1 MVVSSAAGPVSA
13 GPSCALREASHQR
26 AGPIGC
32 SARAATGAP
41 SRVAGPFAAPLRHV
55 GHFAQAQQRGSSRS
69 QALPLSVHSCIEVRC
84 SAGLP
89 AQAPESVVPTLSC
102 VAGST
107 AGSAVQ
113 QGCSSVARQHGP
125 SQHRRS
131 RPQGAGEERAHGG
144 AAVHHTGVHDASP
157 PGRVMCG
164 SNAALKQGQGSSM
177 LAGRTHIRQP
187 DFSAL
192 EQSLSVTR
200 LSGVVPRQQDT
211 GWGRAGSKR
220 VCQLQT
226 RQAG

>member
-32 SARAATGAP
+32 SARAAIGAP

-69 QALPLSVHSCIEVRC
+69 QAQLLSVHSCIEVRC
-84 SAGLP
+84 GTQKASLCRLLSRSSLP
-89 AQAPESVVPTLSC
+89 CHAF
-102 VAGST
+102 AGSS

-144 AAVHHTGVHDASP
+144 AAVHHTGGA
-157 PGRVMCG
+157 
-164 SNAALKQGQGSSM
+164 
-177 LAGRTHIRQP
+177 
-187 DFSAL
+187 
-192 EQSLSVTR
+192 
-200 LSGVVPRQQDT
+200 
-211 GWGRAGSKR
+211 
-220 VCQLQT
+220 
-226 RQAG
+226 